1 MPYINVKLNLAED
14 VKLRDQIVKVVLK
27 NTTHILGKNED
38 VTSVLVEFV
47 PQNAWSVGGKN
58 VPTFYLDIKITKGTN
73 TKVQKADYI
82 QAIYKEFETLLGK
95 IDQASYVLIHE
106 IDADAWG
113 FEGITQERRF
123 IQP

>member
-14 VKLRDQIVKVVLK
+14 VKLRDQIVKVVLE

>member
-14 VKLRDQIVKVVLK
+14 VKLRDQIVKVVLE
-27 NTTHILGKNED
+27 NTTRILGKKQD

-95 IDQASYVLIHE
+95 IHQVSYVLIHE

>member
-14 VKLRDQIVKVVLK
+14 VKLRDQIVKVVLE
-27 NTTHILGKNED
+27 NTTRILGKKQD

-47 PQNAWSVGGKN
+47 SQNAWSVGGKN

-95 IDQASYVLIHE
+95 IHQASYVLIHE

>member
-1 MPYINVKLNLAED
+1 MPYINVKLNLVED
-14 VKLRDQIVKVVLK
+14 VKLRDQIVKVVLE
-27 NTTHILGKNED
+27 NTTHILEKKQD

-47 PQNAWSVGGKN
+47 PQNTWSVGGKN
-58 VPTFYLDIKITKGTN
+58 VPTFYLEIKITKGTN
-73 TKVQKADYI
+73 TKVQKSQYI
-82 QAIYKEFETLLGK
+82 QAIYKEFEKLLGQIHK
-95 IDQASYVLIHE
+95 ASYVLIHE

>member
-1 MPYINVKLNLAED
+1 MPYINVKLNLDENTNLQD
-14 VKLRDQIVKVVLK
+14 KIVEVVLE
-27 NTTHILGKNED
+27 NTTNILGKNRD

-73 TKVQKADYI
+73 TKAQKAQYI
-82 QAIYKEFETLLGK
+82 QAIYKEFEKLLGQIHK
-95 IDQASYVLIHE
+95 ASYVLIHE

-113 FEGITQERRF
+113 FEGITQESRF
-123 IQP
+123 IKG